1 MNWLV
6 IVAIVYLGLVIVELA
21 WAFRAVHRFESN
33 ESGSG
38 LFLGL
43 RRPMQSGIYGAAC
56 RRSSGRPKQTPANF
70 SIRPRNLSFG
80 DEILSRRSW
89 LGGDPV
95 ATAFYNALSAC
106 FPSGERF
113 FMDSV
118 RQFRDCATGPLR
130 GQIAA
135 FLSQEAAHSRE
146 HIIFNTQIATND
158 PSIAA
163 MQARAEACLKIAR
176 TRLPLQQLGET
187 IALEHLTAILA
198 DALLSDSRHLADAP
212 YNIQAMWRWHAIE
225 EIEHK
230 AVAFDTF
237 ASATSSLSSVRRW
250 ALRVST
256 MTTSTWQLIAT
267 MGCNISDSFTTDG
280 INRST
285 TWARLFGYLLVRPGI
300 LRQALPKYF
309 AYFLP
314 GFHPWRQDN
323 RALMISAELRLATD
337 HPTGVTR

>member
-1 MNWLV
+1 VNWPA
-6 IVAIVYLGLVIVELA
+6 IVAIAYLGLVVVELA
-21 WAFRAVHRFESN
+21 WVFSSVHRFERSETN
-33 ESGSG
+33 RGIFFG
-38 LFLGL
+38 LQRNTQL
-43 RRPMQSGIYGAAC
+43 GIYGAAC
-56 RRSSGRPKQTPANF
+56 RRPLRRPKQTPANL

-80 DEILSRRSW
+80 NEILSRRSW

-95 ATAFYNALSAC
+95 PTAFYNALSAC

-118 RQFRDCATGPLR
+118 RQFRDCATGHLR
-130 GQIAA
+130 RQIAA
-135 FLSQEAAHSRE
+135 FLSQEAAHTRE
-146 HIIFNTQIATND
+146 HIIFNRQIAAYN

-163 MQARAEACLKIAR
+163 MQVRAEARLKIAR

-198 DALLSDSRHLADAP
+198 DALLSDYRHLAGAP
-212 YNIQAMWRWHAIE
+212 NNIQAMWRWHAIE

-237 ASATSSLSSVRRW
+237 VAATSSLSSLRRW

-256 MTTSTWQLIAT
+256 MTMSTWQLIAT
-267 MGCNISDSFTTDG
+267 MGCNISDSFTIDG
-280 INRST
+280 INRSA
-285 TWARLFGYLLVRPGI
+285 TWARLLGYLLVRPGI
-300 LRQALPKYF
+300 LRQALPEYF

-314 GFHPWRQDN
+314 GFHPWRLDN
-323 RALMISAELRLATD
+323 RALMISAEQGLTKDYFKGAAR
-337 HPTGVTR
+337 

>member
-1 MNWLV
+1 MNWLGIVV
-6 IVAIVYLGLVIVELA
+6 IAYLGLVIVELT
-21 WAFRAVHRFESN
+21 WVFCSVHRFDRDESRR
-33 ESGSG
+33 GIFFG
-38 LFLGL
+38 LSRTKQL
-43 RRPMQSGIYGAAC
+43 RIYGAAC
-56 RRSSGRPKQTPANF
+56 RWPSGRPKQPPANL

-80 DEILSRRSW
+80 GEIVSRRSW

-118 RQFRDCATGPLR
+118 RQFRDCATDPLR

-135 FLSQEAAHSRE
+135 FLSQEAAHTRE
-146 HIIFNTQIATND
+146 HIIFNSQIAAYN
-158 PSIAA
+158 PSIAV
-163 MQARAEACLKIAR
+163 MQARAEARLKIAR
-176 TRLPLQQLGET
+176 TRHPLQQLGET

-198 DALLSDSRHLADAP
+198 DALLSDSRHLAGAP
-212 YNIQAMWRWHAIE
+212 NNIQAMWRWHAIE

-237 ASATSSLSSVRRW
+237 VAATSSLSSVRRW

-256 MTTSTWQLIAT
+256 MTMSTWQLVAT
-267 MGCNISDSFTTDG
+267 MGCNVSDSFTIDG
-280 INRST
+280 INRSA
-285 TWARLFGYLLVRPGI
+285 TWARLFKYLLVSPGI
-300 LRQALPKYF
+300 LRQALPGYF

-314 GFHPWRQDN
+314 GFHPWRHDN
-323 RALMISAELRLATD
+323 RALMISAEKGLTKDLFKGAAR
-337 HPTGVTR
+337 